1 MLKEINYSISFKSP
15 SSHYCEVSIHLKNNS
30 SDVLFFSMPVWTPGS
45 YMIRDFAGKV
55 QDVLSKDSKGKKLF
69 AEKISKNTWRVDTLS
84 SKMLTFSYR
93 VYCNELTVRTS
104 EITSDHA
111 FLNTSGV
118 FMSVKGHEQLQCN
131 LSIDLP
137 KEWKQISTGLRPVG
151 KNKYT
156 ADNYDTLIDC
166 PIELGNQKVLEFFVR
181 NVPHRIC
188 IAGIGNYDEKKLIH
202 DFTKIA
208 EAQIRFFGDKIPYE
222 HYTYIINLV
231 EKGGGGLEHLNSFAV
246 LFPRLSFSDAKA
258 YRKFLG
264 LVSHEFFHLWN
275 VKRIRPA
282 ALGPFDYDRENYTK
296 SLWVAEGW
304 TSFYDNVF
312 LLRAGLIN
320 AEEYLEFLEHELN
333 DVMRFT
339 GRFHQALR
347 ESSFDTWI
355 KFYKKDENTN
365 NSQVSYYTKGALVAT
380 MLNVEIISAT
390 NCKRSLDDVLLQL
403 YGDFQKDP
411 SKGFTEERVKQI
423 AEEVCGKNLDDFWK
437 KYLDG
442 TDELPI
448 RNYLEKCGIE
458 TIDENEKVSCSLDIE
473 TKSENGKLLIAKV
486 FEGGSAHSAGLNS
499 GDEIISVDNYRV
511 DAETMNRIIAD
522 KKNGDK
528 IDVLIARKGIVKLI
542 QIKLEKPLPKYKLKL
557 AEKPGKKEKQF
568 LEKWLNG

>member
-1 MLKEINYSISFKSP
+1 
-15 SSHYCEVSIHLKNNS
+15 
-30 SDVLFFSMPVWTPGS
+30 
-45 YMIRDFAGKV
+45 
-55 QDVLSKDSKGKKLF
+55 
-69 AEKISKNTWRVDTLS
+69 
-84 SKMLTFSYR
+84 
-93 VYCNELTVRTS
+93 
-104 EITSDHA
+104 
-111 FLNTSGV
+111 
-118 FMSVKGHEQLQCN
+118 
-131 LSIDLP
+131 
-137 KEWKQISTGLRPVG
+137 
-151 KNKYT
+151 
-156 ADNYDTLIDC
+156 
-166 PIELGNQKVLEFFVR
+166 
-181 NVPHRIC
+181 
-188 IAGIGNYDEKKLIH
+188 
-202 DFTKIA
+202 
-208 EAQIRFFGDKIPYE
+208 
-222 HYTYIINLV
+222 
-231 EKGGGGLEHLNSFAV
+231 
-246 LFPRLSFSDAKA
+246 
-258 YRKFLG
+258 
-264 LVSHEFFHLWN
+264 
-275 VKRIRPA
+275 
-282 ALGPFDYDRENYTK
+282 
-296 SLWVAEGW
+296 
-304 TSFYDNVF
+304 
-312 LLRAGLIN
+312 
-320 AEEYLEFLEHELN
+320 
-333 DVMRFT
+333 
-339 GRFHQALR
+339 
-347 ESSFDTWI
+347 
-355 KFYKKDENTN
+355 
-365 NSQVSYYTKGALVAT
+365 VSYYTKGALVAT

-423 AEEVCGKNLDDFWK
+423 AEEVCGKNLDNFWK